1 MKKEYDLSQAK
12 RGAVVPPSGKTRITI
27 YIDDEILQ
35 AFRDRAE
42 ASSTGYQTLINQVL
56 SEYVGKSDRPL
67 DESML
72 RRVIREE
79 LHAVG

>member
-12 RGAVVPPSGKTRITI
+12 RGSVLSSSGKTRITI

-35 AFRDRAE
+35 AFRNRAE
-42 ASSTGYQTLINQVL
+42 ASNIGYQTLINQVL
-56 SEYVGKSDRPL
+56 SEYIGKSDKPL
-67 DESML
+67 DENTL

-79 LHAVG
+79 LNAAG